1 MKAMKTKIKIQF
13 LLFLFA
19 SMLVLSSSS
28 CKKEKDTDPVTDNT
42 TEIAKGTLLLH
53 LHSFID
59 AQEVDAYN
67 VNYTTE
73 AGRAISLSIG
83 QFYMSDIQLEKLDGT
98 FYDVGNQKLFKTL
111 ATETYAVGEVPA
123 GNYKSI
129 RFKVGLAP
137 STNALDP
144 TSSGDSLI
152 LNRSE
157 MWFGGAAQPDG
168 YVFFNAQGSIDT
180 SADMSGKMC
189 PFIYK
194 IGSNANYKQV
204 QMPVQNYTI
213 VPDQAQYVHMYADF
227 SRLFTGIVLDDSANL
242 NITSAAENNS
252 SLATQIVNNIP
263 SVFKYE

>member
-1 MKAMKTKIKIQF
+1 MQTKIKIQS

-19 SMLVLSSSS
+19 CIVAISISS
-28 CKKEKDTDPVTDNT
+28 CKKEKDTDPATSNT
-42 TEIAKGTLLLH
+42 ASTAKGTLLLH

-67 VNYTTE
+67 IDYTTE
-73 AGRAISLSIG
+73 AGRMISLSIG

-98 FYDVGNQKLFKTL
+98 FYDVGNQKLLKTL
-111 ATETYAVGEVPA
+111 ATETYVVGDVPA
-123 GNYKSI
+123 GNYRSI
-129 RFKVGLAP
+129 RFKVGLP
-137 STNALDP
+137 SSTNTLDP

-157 MWFGGAAQPDG
+157 MWFSGTAQPDG

-180 SADMSGKMC
+180 SADLSGKMC
-189 PFIYK
+189 PFVYK
-194 IGSNANYKQV
+194 IGTDANYKQV
-204 QMPVQNYTI
+204 QMPVQNFTI
-213 VPDQAQYVHMYADF
+213 VPNQSQFVHMYADF
-227 SRLFTGIVLDDSANL
+227 SRLFTGVVLDSANL
-242 NITSAAENNS
+242 NVSSPAENSS